1 LAAASRQ
8 NKAATT
14 DAVFQAPWHR
24 RRIGNPDNLSSH
36 AASRGVFSGIAESI
50 AMRIGVPKETKTL
63 EGRVALVPAAAG
75 DLVKRGHE
83 VWLEKDAGVKSGFSD
98 EEYTRLGVNIAADA
112 AELYAKGEMIVKVK
126 EPIAGDLQHL
136 RKDHLLFC
144 YLHLAAEPELTRK
157 LLDIGL
163 TGVAFETVELPNGDL
178 PLLAPMSIIAGKIAT
193 QVGTTLLHMPQG
205 GKGKLLGGLP
215 STERG
220 KVVVFGAGKAGGAAA
235 ALAAAGGANV
245 TVFEMRQDRMDEM
258 MQLGPNVTALY
269 PYHDVVAREV
279 ASADLVVGAVLVTG
293 AKAPRVLTREMLKGM
308 QDGSVV
314 VDISIDQGG
323 CFETSRPT
331 TWKEPTYVEEGVTH
345 FCVTNMPGSV
355 PQTSSQAI
363 CAAILPWVNQL
374 AAGDSWRSNP
384 ALVRGVNVEGGKLVH
399 PALLDMKL

>member
-1 LAAASRQ
+1 
-8 NKAATT
+8 
-14 DAVFQAPWHR
+14 
-24 RRIGNPDNLSSH
+24 
-36 AASRGVFSGIAESI
+36 
-50 AMRIGVPKETKTL
+50 MRIGVPKETKTL

-83 VWLEKDAGVKSGFSD
+83 VWIEKDAGVKSGFKD
-98 EEYTRLGVNIAADA
+98 EQYTQLGVKIAPDA
-112 AELYAKGEMIVKVK
+112 AALYEKGELIVKVK
-126 EPIAGDLQHL
+126 EPIEGDLKYL

-144 YLHLAAEPELTRK
+144 YLHLAAEPVLTKK

-178 PLLAPMSIIAGKIAT
+178 PLLAPMSVIAGKIAV
-193 QVGTTLLHMPQG
+193 QVGTHLLHQPEG

-220 KVVVFGAGKAGGAAA
+220 KVVVFGGGKAGRASAE
-235 ALAAAGGANV
+235 LAAAGGSNV
-245 TVFEMRQDRMDEM
+245 VVFEMRQDRMEEM
-258 MQLGPNVTALY
+258 MQLGNNVTTLY
-269 PYHDVVAREV
+269 PYADVVAREV

-293 AKAPRVLTREMLKGM
+293 ARAPHVLTREMLKGM

-345 FCVTNMPGSV
+345 FCVTNMPGAV

-363 CAAILPWVNQL
+363 CAAILPYVQRL
-374 AAGDSWRSNP
+374 ASDKNWKKFEP
-384 ALVRGVNVEGGKLVH
+384 LKRGINVEGGKIVH
-399 PALLDMKL
+399 PALKG

>member
-1 LAAASRQ
+1 
-8 NKAATT
+8 
-14 DAVFQAPWHR
+14 
-24 RRIGNPDNLSSH
+24 
-36 AASRGVFSGIAESI
+36 
-50 AMRIGVPKETKTL
+50 MRIGVPKETKTL

-83 VWLEKDAGVKSGFSD
+83 VWLEQGAGLKSGFQD
-98 EEYTRLGVNIAADA
+98 EQYTQLGVRIAPDA
-112 AELYAKGEMIVKVK
+112 AALYEKGEMIVKVK

-136 RKDHLLFC
+136 RRDHLLFC
-144 YLHLAAEPELTRK
+144 YLHLAAEPALTKR
-157 LLDIGL
+157 LLEIGL
-163 TGVAFETVELPNGDL
+163 TSVAFETVELPNGEL
-178 PLLAPMSIIAGKIAT
+178 PLLAPMSIIAGKIAV
-193 QVGTTLLHMPQG
+193 QVGTTLLHLPQS

-220 KVVVFGAGKAGGAAA
+220 KVVVFGAGKAGGASA

-258 MQLGPNVTALY
+258 MRLGPNVTALY

-293 AKAPRVLTREMLKGM
+293 AKAPHVMTREML
-308 QDGSVV
+308 V

-331 TWKEPTYVEEGVTH
+331 SWKDPTYVEEGVTH

-363 CAAILPWVNQL
+363 CAAILPWVNKL
-374 AAGDSWRSNP
+374 ASGDQWRGNE
-384 ALVRGVNVEGGKLVH
+384 ALVRGVNTEAGKLVH
-399 PALLDMKL
+399 PALQGMQL

>member
-1 LAAASRQ
+1 
-8 NKAATT
+8 
-14 DAVFQAPWHR
+14 
-24 RRIGNPDNLSSH
+24 
-36 AASRGVFSGIAESI
+36 
-50 AMRIGVPKETKTL
+50 MRIGVPKETKTL

-83 VWLEKDAGVKSGFSD
+83 VWLEQGAGLKSGFQD
-98 EEYTRLGVNIAADA
+98 EQYTQLGVRIAPDA
-112 AELYAKGEMIVKVK
+112 AALYEKGEMIVKVK

-136 RKDHLLFC
+136 RRDHLLFC
-144 YLHLAAEPELTRK
+144 YLHLAAEPALTKR
-157 LLDIGL
+157 LLEIGL
-163 TGVAFETVELPNGDL
+163 TSVAFETVELPNGEL
-178 PLLAPMSIIAGKIAT
+178 PLLAPMSIIAGKIAV
-193 QVGTTLLHMPQG
+193 QVGTTLLHLPQS

-220 KVVVFGAGKAGGAAA
+220 KVVVFGAGKAGGASA

-258 MQLGPNVTALY
+258 MRLGHNVTALY

-293 AKAPRVLTREMLKGM
+293 AKAPKVLTREMLQGM
-308 QDGSVV
+308 ENGSVV
-314 VDISIDQGG
+314 VDIAIDQGG

-331 TWKEPTYVEEGVTH
+331 TWKDPTYVEEGVTH

-363 CAAILPWVNQL
+363 CAAILPWVNKL
-374 AAGDSWRSNP
+374 ASGDQWRGNE
-384 ALVRGVNVEGGKLVH
+384 ALVRGVNTEAGKLVH
-399 PALLDMKL
+399 PALQGMQL